1 MTTPTASEG
10 AGNPDTLLMGVW
22 DGTATRTQFG
32 RFFENLSVQPPFNPA
47 TALIPEKWKLQEAL
61 GQTGSGR
68 GERTGVS
75 RVRLHRSHSRAVIS
89 QGVTPGGNRV
99 KGTPALSVCFL
110 TTVCEVGLVGRHR

>member
-61 GQTGSGR
+61 GQMGSGR
-68 GERTGVS
+68 GERMGVS
-75 RVRLHRSHSRAVIS
+75 VFNYTEVNRAVTSRCDFARRYPWGKPS
-89 QGVTPGGNRV
+89 QGYTGSVCVLSDNRV
-99 KGTPALSVCFL
+99 
-110 TTVCEVGLVGRHR
+110 

>member
-22 DGTATRTQFG
+22 DGTATRTQFS

-47 TALIPEKWKLQEAL
+47 TTLIPEKWKLQEAL

-68 GERTGVS
+68 GERMGVS
-75 RVRLHRSHSRAVIS
+75 RVRLYQS
-89 QGVTPGGNRV
+89 QQGCDV
-99 KGTPALSVCFL
+99 AL
-110 TTVCEVGLVGRHR
+110 